1 MKPATLLV
9 LLCILQCPL
18 LMGTVQPTIWN
29 EDTRAEIHGLLYKGR
44 YGEAEKRLNS
54 HDTPVALR
62 LRMELAERRGDRA
75 EADRLGRVLLQLAR
89 SGSLVTSTDM
99 AQAAVGA
106 WQLDRWHD
114 ANELF
119 MEASQTPPVYAPLY
133 IDWGHLYLEQYNPAE
148 AESIFQDAINS
159 PTPPS
164 TPANWGPGGAEL
176 GLALSMQ
183 AQSKPGWME
192 LLNKVLEMDVPP
204 LEAIAFRAL
213 VAIREDNW
221 EDAEEWIHKG
231 LAVNRGFVELL
242 KLKAAA
248 HYFRGQDRQ
257 FEKTRERLFAINPRN
272 AELFHLLGS
281 LCVPRR
287 RLDEAIHFFREA
299 TSRDPQHWQALSSLG
314 INLLRLG
321 DEEEGKEILEQAY
334 ANDPFN
340 IWTVNTLR
348 LLDSFSTFE
357 RSETANFALKIA
369 QSEAA
374 ALRPYVVELLE
385 RSLAELSE
393 KYDHQI
399 EGKYTFEI
407 YPNHDDFAV
416 RTLGLPGL
424 GAFGATFGR
433 VVAMDSPTAREAGTF
448 HWGSTLW
455 HEVAHVVTLA
465 LSDQKVPRWL
475 TEGISMV
482 EERAAGKG
490 WGDYLTPPF
499 IQAYEEGKLLSL
511 GELNKGFERPE
522 FPGQLQL
529 SYLQAGLAAEFLLD
543 RFGPG
548 KIREILVAY
557 AQDQTSDEVFT
568 KVLGSSLEDLDGAFQ
583 EVLEDRVRP
592 LVARMKRLRLPGLE
606 SSKLGL
612 ATLRQELENHPDNY
626 WLHLTLGKL
635 LLSTEAFKKALPHLQ
650 KAIQIFPYPTGAQS
664 PYPLLL
670 QAYEKLEDSEGILA
684 TLRHWWSVAPE
695 QGQIGRRLAF
705 QLINRSET
713 VEAMKILQELMYV
726 TPFEPEL
733 HKALGN
739 LYLEKDDVKASLT
752 EFQALL
758 ALQPNDLADAHF
770 SLARA
775 LARSGHNGQAK
786 EQVLLALEIAPTY
799 QPAQRLLLQL
809 VRQ

>member
-1 MKPATLLV
+1 MKRSGLMLLWTLHSAVLTGVGQPAAWTESE
-9 LLCILQCPL
+9 Q
-18 LMGTVQPTIWN
+18 
-29 EDTRAEIHGLLYKGR
+29 REIHDLLYRGR
-44 YGEAEKRLNS
+44 YGEAEKRLQS
-54 HDTPVALR
+54 HSEPVALR

-75 EADRLGRVLLQLAR
+75 EANRLARVLLQLAA
-89 SGSLVTSTDM
+89 SGSLVTSTDI
-99 AQAAVGA
+99 AHAAVGA

-119 MEASQTPPVYAPLY
+119 LKAAQTPPVYALLY
-133 IDWGHLYLEQYNPAE
+133 IDWGYLYLEQYNPAE
-148 AESIFQDAINS
+148 AESIFQDGINS
-159 PTPPS
+159 PALAS
-164 TPANWGPGGAEL
+164 TPVRWGPAAAEL
-176 GLALSMQ
+176 GLALAMQ
-183 AQSKPGWME
+183 AQGKPGWME
-192 LLNKVLEMDVPP
+192 LLNKVLEMDLPP
-204 LEAIAFRAL
+204 LRAIAFRAL
-213 VAIREDNW
+213 VAVREDNW

-231 LAVNRGFVELL
+231 LALNRSFVELL
-242 KLKAAA
+242 ELKAAA
-248 HYFRGQDRQ
+248 HYFRGQDRR
-257 FEKTRERLFAINPRN
+257 FEKTRERLSAINPNN
-272 AELFHLLGS
+272 AELFHLLGN

-287 RLDEAIHFFREA
+287 RLEEAIRFFRE
-299 TSRDPQHWQALSSLG
+299 TGSRDPQHWQALSSLG
-314 INLLRLG
+314 INLLRQG
-321 DEEEGKEILEQAY
+321 EEEQGKKILEQAY

-348 LLDSFSTFE
+348 LLDSFSAFE
-357 RSETANFALKIA
+357 RSETDNFAVKI
-369 QSEAA
+369 SKNEAEV
-374 ALRPYVVELLE
+374 LRPYVVELLE
-385 RSLAELSE
+385 RSLTELSD

-407 YPNHDDFAV
+407 YPNHEDFAV

-424 GAFGATFGR
+424 GALGATFGR

-543 RFGPG
+543 RFGPS
-548 KIREILVAY
+548 KIREVLVAY

-583 EVLEDRVRP
+583 EVLEERVRP
-592 LVARMKRLRLPGLE
+592 LVERVKQIRLPGLE

-626 WLHLTLGKL
+626 WLHLTLGRL
-635 LLSTEAFKKALPHLQ
+635 LLSTDAFKEALPHLE

-670 QAYEKLEDSEGILA
+670 QAYEKLEDSEGIQA
-684 TLRHWWSVAPE
+684 TLRRWWSVAPE

-705 QLINRSET
+705 QLIDRSET

-739 LYLEKDDVKASLT
+739 LYLETEDVRAALT
-752 EFQALL
+752 EFQVLL
-758 ALQPNDLADAHF
+758 ALRPNDLADAHF

-775 LARSGHNGQAK
+775 LARSGQNDEAK
-786 EQVLLALEIAPTY
+786 EQVVLALEIAPSY

-809 VRQ
+809 VKQ

>member
-1 MKPATLLV
+1 MKRSGLLLLWTLHSAVVVGVGQPAVWEVEAQT
-9 LLCILQCPL
+9 
-18 LMGTVQPTIWN
+18 
-29 EDTRAEIHGLLYKGR
+29 EIHELFYKGR
-44 YGEAEKRLNS
+44 YREAEKRLHS
-54 HDTPVALR
+54 YATPVALR

-75 EADRLGRVLLQLAR
+75 EANRLGRVLLGLAA

-99 AQAAVGA
+99 VQAAVGA

-119 MEASQTPPVYAPLY
+119 IQATETPPVYAPLY
-133 IDWGHLYLEQYNPAE
+133 IEWGHLYLEQYNPAE
-148 AESIFQDAINS
+148 AEGIFQDAIDS

-164 TPANWGPGGAEL
+164 TPARWGPGAAEL

-183 AQSKPGWME
+183 ARGKPGWME

-204 LEAIAFRAL
+204 PQAIAFRAL

-221 EDAEEWIHKG
+221 EDAEAWIQKG
-231 LAVNRGFVELL
+231 LDVNRSLVELL
-242 KLKAAA
+242 ELKAAA
-248 HYFRGQDRQ
+248 HYFRGQVRQ
-257 FEKTRERLFAINPRN
+257 FEKTREKLFEINPQN
-272 AELFHLLGS
+272 AEVFHLLGS

-287 RLDEAIHFFREA
+287 RLAEAIQFFREA
-299 TSRDPQHWQALSSLG
+299 TRRDPQHWQALSSLG
-314 INLLRLG
+314 INLLRQG

-334 ANDPFN
+334 AHDPFN

-348 LLDSFSTFE
+348 LLDSFSAFE
-357 RSETANFALKIA
+357 RSETTNFALKI
-369 QSEAA
+369 SKREADT
-374 ALRPYVVELLE
+374 LRPYVVELLE
-385 RSLAELSE
+385 RSLRELSE
-393 KYDHQI
+393 KYGHEI

-424 GAFGATFGR
+424 GALGATFGR

-455 HEVAHVVTLA
+455 HEVTHVVTLA

-482 EERAAGKG
+482 EERAAGNG

-499 IQAYEEGKLLSL
+499 IQAYEEGRLLSL

-543 RFGPG
+543 RFGPA

-557 AQDQTSDEVFT
+557 ALNQTSEEVFT
-568 KVLGSSLEDLDGAFQ
+568 RVLGSSLEDLDEAFQ
-583 EVLEDRVRP
+583 EVMEDRVKP
-592 LVARMKRLRLPGLE
+592 LVERVRQVRLPGLE
-606 SSKLGL
+606 GSKLGL
-612 ATLRQELENHPDNY
+612 ATLKQELENHPDNY
-626 WLHLTLGKL
+626 GLHITLGKL
-635 LLSTEAFKKALPHLQ
+635 LLSKEAFKEAIPHLET
-650 KAIQIFPYPTGAQS
+650 AIRIFPYPTGPQS

-684 TLRHWWSVAPE
+684 TLRRWWSAAPE
-695 QGQIGRRLAF
+695 QGKIGRRLAF
-705 QLINRSET
+705 QLIDRSET
-713 VEAMKILQELMYV
+713 DEAMKILQELMYV

-733 HKALGN
+733 HKALGD
-739 LYLEKDDVKASLT
+739 LYLEKDDVEAALI
-752 EFQALL
+752 EFQVLL
-758 ALQPNDLADAHF
+758 AQRPNDLADAHF
-770 SLARA
+770 SLGRA
-775 LARSGHNGQAK
+775 LARSGLKDQAK

-809 VRQ
+809 VKQ

>member
-1 MKPATLLV
+1 MKPATFV
-9 LLCILQCPL
+9 LLCMLQCAL
-18 LMGTVQPTIWN
+18 LTGTGQPTIWN
-29 EDTRAEIHGLLYKGR
+29 EDIRAEIHDLLYKGR
-44 YGEAEKRLNS
+44 YREAEKRLHS
-54 HDTPVALR
+54 HATPVALR

-75 EADRLGRVLLQLAR
+75 QANRLGRVLLQLAA

-106 WQLDRWHD
+106 WQIDRWHD

-119 MEASQTPPVYAPLY
+119 MEASQTSPVYAPLY

-148 AESIFQDAINS
+148 AESIFQDAVSS
-159 PTPPS
+159 PTSPS
-164 TPANWGPGGAEL
+164 TPARWGPGAAQL

-183 AQSKPGWME
+183 AQGKPGWME
-192 LLNKVLEMDVPP
+192 LLNKVLEMDIPP

-231 LAVNRGFVELL
+231 FAVNRSFVELL
-242 KLKAAA
+242 ELKAAA
-248 HYFRGQDRQ
+248 HYFRGQDRH
-257 FEKTRERLFAINPRN
+257 FEKTRERLFEINPRN

-287 RLDEAIHFFREA
+287 RLDEAIRFFREA

-348 LLDSFSTFE
+348 LLDSFSAFE

-369 QSEAA
+369 KNEADV
-374 ALRPYVVELLE
+374 LRPYVVELLE
-385 RSLAELSE
+385 RSLAELSR

-424 GAFGATFGR
+424 GALGATFGR

-499 IQAYEEGKLLSL
+499 IQAYEEGKLLNL

-557 AQDQTSDEVFT
+557 AQDQTSDEVFK

-592 LVARMKRLRLPGLE
+592 LVERIKEIRLPGLE

-612 ATLRQELENHPDNY
+612 ATLGQELENHPDNY

-635 LLSTEAFKKALPHLQ
+635 LLSTEAFKEALPHLE

-670 QAYEKLEDSEGILA
+670 RAYEKLEDSEGILA
-684 TLRHWWSVAPE
+684 NLRRWWSVAPE
-695 QGQIGRRLAF
+695 QGRIGRRLAF
-705 QLINRSET
+705 QLIDRSET
-713 VEAMKILQELMYV
+713 VEAMKVLQELMYV

-739 LYLEKDDVKASLT
+739 LYLEKDDVKAALT
-752 EFQALL
+752 EFQVLL

-770 SLARA
+770 SLALA
-775 LARSGHNGQAK
+775 LARSGRNDQAK

-799 QPAQRLLLQL
+799 RAAQRLLLQL